1 MWGGPQEDFET
12 LGPYPTKWP
21 LLDARDKRAVYDP
34 DKGQTNAALF
44 LQLMDKAKG
53 RRFKRVGPLF
63 GMNHRLKNDATKFK
77 DYAVAEKELIEDGN
91 YA

>member
-1 MWGGPQEDFET
+1 
-12 LGPYPTKWP
+12 
-21 LLDARDKRAVYDP
+21 
-34 DKGQTNAALF
+34 
-44 LQLMDKAKG
+44 
-53 RRFKRVGPLF
+53 VGPLF